1 MDVDRVIREHERRA
15 TDAARVSIA
24 CTVCRMRLEA
34 CECEFRHERR
44 EATRP
49 PAVPPLHGA
58 LVTWLEARFSG
69 LAAALARR
77 GVSTTAAA
85 QIVEVERT
93 TLYKWGTGSMQ
104 LHRSAGRLSVA
115 QLERMVCLLAPPPCP
130 RPPPI
135 PESMRLRRVA
145 DRLQLEMS
153 GAHDCVNDLEAWAK
167 TWNDLVPE
175 DNDPKPAIR
184 ISRSLVR
191 LTLEGPESVLRR
203 MRAELLAVERWRT
216 LTPSDDDIAGWI
228 GVGT

>member
-1 MDVDRVIREHERRA
+1 MMEGKRTIVMKFE
-15 TDAARVSIA
+15 TQ
-24 CTVCRMRLEA
+24 A

-44 EATRP
+44 EAARP
-49 PAVPPLHGA
+49 PTVPPIHGA
-58 LVTWLEARFSG
+58 MVAWLEARFSG

-115 QLERMVCLLAPPPCP
+115 QLERMMCLLAPPPSP

-135 PESMRLRRVA
+135 PESMRMRRVA

-153 GAHDCVNDLEAWAK
+153 AAHDCINELEAWAK
-167 TWNDLVPE
+167 TWASAGASPATSD
-175 DNDPKPAIR
+175 DDPTWKPAIR
-184 ISRSLVR
+184 INRSLVR
-191 LTLEGPESVLRR
+191 LMIEGPASLLRQ
-203 MRAELLAVERWRT
+203 MRAELLAAERWRT
-216 LTPSDDDIAGWI
+216 LTPSDADIAAWI
-228 GVGT
+228 GGVS